1 MKIDKNRPMYS
12 LSVEEYIQLNKEILS
27 ETKLPEEESESHAS
41 EIMNIE
47 EAAVYLKMAK
57 QTVYS
62 MISRRLLPYFK
73 RGKRVFFRKAE
84 LLKWFEKGRKYTREE
99 ILSGNFKLP
108 HNL

>member
-12 LSVEEYIQLNKEILS
+12 LSVEEYIELNQEILKS
-27 ETKLPEEESESHAS
+27 MKNPEAEVEKNNT

-62 MISRRLLPYFK
+62 MISRRILPYFK
-73 RGKRVFFRKAE
+73 RGKRVFFRRAE
-84 LLKWFEKGRKYTREE
+84 LLTWLEKGRKYTKEE
-99 ILSGNFKLP
+99 IQSDNFKLR
-108 HNL
+108 

>member
-27 ETKLPEEESESHAS
+27 EARSPEEEFESQTT

-47 EAAVYLKMAK
+47 EAALYLKMAK

-84 LLKWFEKGRKYTREE
+84 LLNWLEKGRKYTREE
-99 ILSGNFKLP
+99 IQSDNFKLP
-108 HNL
+108 QA

>member
-12 LSVEEYIQLNKEILS
+12 LSVEEYIQLIQDILS
-27 ETKLPEEESESHAS
+27 NRKDPEVEINNNT
-41 EIMNIE
+41 EIMNID

-62 MISRRLLPYFK
+62 MTSRKILPYFK

-84 LLKWFEKGRKYTREE
+84 LINWLEKGRKYTNEE
-99 ILSGNFKLP
+99 ILTNIKNS
-108 HNL
+108 

>member
-27 ETKLPEEESESHAS
+27 EAKLPEEETVSNTS

-62 MISRRLLPYFK
+62 
-73 RGKRVFFRKAE
+73 
-84 LLKWFEKGRKYTREE
+84 
-99 ILSGNFKLP
+99 
-108 HNL
+108 

>member
-27 ETKLPEEESESHAS
+27 EAKLPEEETVSNTS

-62 MISRRLLPYFK
+62 MISRKLLPYFK

-84 LLKWFEKGRKYTREE
+84 LLTWLEKGRKYTREE

-108 HNL
+108 QS